1 MGKALVGCLIPLSY
15 ICDKDDTIGGFPI
28 PEDSILSSPTTKQ
41 LIMIYLYLYRRNL
54 SLFLFI
60 AMLTFIAVP
69 KAASQTC
76 RINCGINQSGHQSYK
91 EVYEYDFVSEK
102 PAFPGGGTSL
112 LEFLN
117 HNRQYP
123 EEAYR
128 KGIQGRVTCQFVV
141 NADGSVTDI
150 HLIRGVEPSL
160 NREAIRL
167 FSIMPDWKPGR
178 HNGKPVPVRVIWSV
192 PFRR

>member
-1 MGKALVGCLIPLSY
+1 
-15 ICDKDDTIGGFPI
+15 
-28 PEDSILSSPTTKQ
+28 
-41 LIMIYLYLYRRNL
+41 MIYLSLNRRDL
-54 SLFLFI
+54 TLFFSIILMSL
-60 AMLTFIAVP
+60 AVLP
-69 KAASQTC
+69 DAASQTC
-76 RINCGINQSGHQSYK
+76 RISCGINHSGQQSYK

-102 PAFPGGGTSL
+102 PSFPGGSTSL

-117 HNRQYP
+117 NNRKYP

-141 NADGSVTDI
+141 NTDGSVTDI
-150 HLIRGVEPSL
+150 HLIRGVEPTL

-192 PFRR
+192 PFRH